1 MIAAWPCP
9 DVADPAGGTV
19 PEYALAFDEGRSHRL
34 LIVPALFDEANRMR
48 RLTVE
53 VMRRLDLAG
62 IDCILP
68 DLPGCNESRQ
78 VLGSASLDAWS
89 SAMVAAARHF
99 RATHVLTVRGGA
111 LLAPQSLPGW
121 RYAPIG
127 GAAILRHML
136 RMRILSSR
144 EAGVEETQQGLL
156 AIGRS
161 AGLELAGYRISPTMI
176 AALESA
182 EPPSATGQSLIG
194 QDLLGGSPLWLR
206 AEPDEDRGQ
215 ADALAAILAIGMRT

>member
-19 PEYALAFDEGRSHRL
+19 PEYALAFDQGRSHRL

-78 VLGSASLDAWS
+78 ALETVSLDTWS

-99 RATHVLTVRGGA
+99 QATHVLTIRGGA
-111 LLAPQSLPGW
+111 MLAPQSLPGW

-127 GAAILRHML
+127 GATILRHML

-144 EAGVEETQQGLL
+144 EAGIEETQQGLL

-161 AGLELAGYRISPTMI
+161 DGLHLGGYRLSPAMI
-176 AALESA
+176 TALEA
-182 EPPSATGQSLIG
+182 IEPPSETSQSIIG

-206 AEPDEDRGQ
+206 AEPDEDREQ
-215 ADALAAILAIGMRT
+215 ADALAAILAIGIRA